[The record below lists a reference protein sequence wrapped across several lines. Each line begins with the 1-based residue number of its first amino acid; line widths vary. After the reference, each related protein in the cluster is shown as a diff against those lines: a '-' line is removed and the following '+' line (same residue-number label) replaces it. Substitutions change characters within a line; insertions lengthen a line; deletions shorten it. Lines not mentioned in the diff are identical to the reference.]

1 MVLMRLPDSVSL
13 MRKLVLCVLL
23 FSLSPEG
30 AFGQTSSAGSS
41 QSIDEVRKGYPIH
54 VGGFYVSPSL
64 LLKEVGVDTNVFNQ
78 AGEQKAHFTFTVTPK
93 VNAAGPIA
101 HRALVKGTAAADA
114 IYYKRFATERSV
126 NPQLTLRGEAYANR
140 LTLFAEEA
148 YLNTHQRANEELD
161 LRVRRLL
168 NDVGVGAAVRLT
180 HKFSLGGAVHA
191 RATRL
196 DGNAVFRG
204 QRLQDTLNGNACA
217 YSLAASQQLTPLT
230 SVSLSYEVQQDRFA
244 RDPVRD
250 TDSFRLMPGVD
261 FKPRALISGSARV
274 GYRSFRPKSGLLPS
288 ASGLVSQLGLSYT
301 LRGSTMLAVTYDRD
315 FLFSYTASTPY
326 FLGDSAG
333 MSVRRAVGGHF
344 DVIASAARHRYDYRR
359 VRDLPSAAS
368 PPPARVETTDVYG
381 LNLGYRLR
389 RQTRVGFGVSYA
401 TRASTT
407 ETSRAYSGFH
417 FATTVSSGITR

>member
-1 MVLMRLPDSVSL
+1 
-13 MRKLVLCVLL
+13 MRKLVPCALL
-23 FSLSPEG
+23 FCLTPLG
-30 AFGQTSSAGSS
+30 AFGQTSAGPS
-41 QSIDEVRKGYPIH
+41 QAIDEVRKGYPIH
-54 VGGFYVSPSL
+54 VGGLYVSPSV
-64 LLKEVGVDTNVFNQ
+64 LLKELGVDTNVFNQ
-78 AGEQKAHFTFTVTPK
+78 AGEQKADFTFTVTPK
-93 VNAAGPIA
+93 VNVAVPIA

-126 NPQLTLRGEAYANR
+126 NPQLTLRGEVYANR

-168 NDVGVGAAVRLT
+168 NDVGAGAAVRLT
-180 HKFSLGGAVHA
+180 HKFSLAGAVHA

-204 QRLQDTLNGNACA
+204 QRLQDTLNDNAWA
-217 YSLAASQQLTPLT
+217 YSLTASQQLTPLT
-230 SVSLSYEVQQDRFA
+230 NVSLLYEAQQDRFA
-244 RDPVRD
+244 HDPVRD

-315 FLFSYTASTPY
+315 FLFSYEVSSPY
-326 FLGDSAG
+326 FLADSAG
-333 MSVRRAVGGHF
+333 ISVRRAVGGHF
-344 DVIASAARHRYDYRR
+344 DVIANATRHRYDYRHLLTPIS
-359 VRDLPSAAS
+359 VAS
-368 PPPARVETTDVYG
+368 PVTRVETTDIYG
-381 LNLGYRLR
+381 LNLGYRLKR
-389 RQTRVGFGVSYA
+389 ETRVGFGMQ
-401 TRASTT
+401 RAKRQSTT
-407 ETSRAYSGFH
+407 DSTRAYSGLRFV
-417 FATTVSSGITR
+417 TTISSGITR